1 MGVHQAKMPGYIES
15 KPPEAFMDT
24 RNALF
29 PDDAGRDDPNIIQPA
44 YSYPDVP
51 APKGCRRRKRIRPL
65 PDNAKPMRLPSQI
78 ATQLDKE
85 EAEAA
90 QREMQV
96 EEAEAVQRE
105 MQMEAASEEEALDSE
120 QSKES
125 AIRTKQRKRKS
136 GNQGARNQ
144 RRRAKKRQWE
154 NSTFEEEFEEGE
166 TVEENCNVYK

>member
-1 MGVHQAKMPGYIES
+1 MGVHQAKMPGYTES

-65 PDNAKPMRLPSQI
+65 PDNAKPMRLPSRI

-90 QREMQV
+90 QREMQMD
-96 EEAEAVQRE
+96 E
-105 MQMEAASEEEALDSE
+105 ASEEEALEEEALDPE

-125 AIRTKQRKRKS
+125 SIRTKQRKRKS
-136 GNQGARNQ
+136 GNRGARNQ
-144 RRRAKKRQWE
+144 RRLAKKRQWE
-154 NSTFEEEFEEGE
+154 NNSTVEVGE